1 MAHDVFISHSTKDKL
16 TADAVCAVLES
27 NGIRCWVAPRD
38 IVPGKN
44 WGESIIDAIKGARVM
59 VLILSGHANESVP
72 IKNEVE
78 RAVSKGVTVIP
89 MRIED
94 VVPSSALEFFISSSH
109 WLDAFVPPLESHLKY
124 LTQVIRQILGRPLT
138 EVPAKPAP
146 EPLVP
151 EKAQTEPVRKTDA
164 AAKIEKEKSETR
176 ETKAAI
182 PETILPKPPHVV
194 PQTKIRKL
202 VLVLGPFGRIL
213 STIVVVLAAIVAGTS
228 YQDYATRRNTT
239 IVGEWTGLSPDKTKM
254 DIQFSAD
261 NNVVWNVEPDSINVK
276 ATYSVTK
283 ITGDLLAVDIDFS
296 DNTLLGIAKIADNK
310 MSVNFRESKKG
321 LDDAGNPALRPTSFD
336 ENTIVLDRSH
346 F

>member
-1 MAHDVFISHSTKDKL
+1 
-16 TADAVCAVLES
+16 VLES
-27 NGIRCWVAPRD
+27 NGIRCWGAPRD

-138 EVPAKPAP
+138 EVPAKLAP

-164 AAKIEKEKSETR
+164 AAKIEKEKSEIR
-176 ETKAAI
+176 ETKAAT
-182 PETILPKPPHVV
+182 PEVVPPKPPHVV
-194 PQTKIRKL
+194 RQTKVRKPFL
-202 VLVLGPFGRIL
+202 ILAIAVLLLGVFADMAYDNHLATAKALADQETAANNAALPDQTIILTALGPVDVQVKQDIDDKIIYRG
-213 STIVVVLAAIVAGTS
+213 TLA
-228 YQDYATRRNTT
+228 
-239 IVGEWTGLSPDKTKM
+239 
-254 DIQFSAD
+254 
-261 NNVVWNVEPDSINVK
+261 
-276 ATYSVTK
+276 
-283 ITGDLLAVDIDFS
+283 TGDRIPIIKRGTVFITYTEGKNLQIEI
-296 DNTLLGIAKIADNK
+296 NGKIHG
-310 MSVNFRESKKG
+310 M
-321 LDDAGNPALRPTSFD
+321 PT
-336 ENTIVLDRSH
+336 TGYDRARIE
-346 F
+346 